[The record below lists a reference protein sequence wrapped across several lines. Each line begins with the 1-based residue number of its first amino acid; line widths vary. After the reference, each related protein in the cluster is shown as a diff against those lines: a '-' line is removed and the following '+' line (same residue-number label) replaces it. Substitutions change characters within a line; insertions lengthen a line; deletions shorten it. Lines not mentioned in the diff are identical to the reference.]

1 MSAHIVPKKTYYA
14 IFAALMVLTAV
25 TVWISS
31 IDLGALNTVAALA
44 IAGTKAVLV
53 VMFFMHV
60 KYSTRLTTVAVI
72 GGIYWLGIL
81 LALTLSDYLT
91 RGWGTYG

>member
-60 KYSTRLTTVAVI
+60 KYSTSLTKVAVI

>member
-1 MSAHIVPKKTYYA
+1 MSAHIVPKQTYYA
-14 IFAALMVLTAV
+14 IFAALMVLTAL
-25 TVWISS
+25 TVWVSS

-60 KYSTRLTTVAVI
+60 KYSTRLTKVAVL

-91 RGWGTYG
+91 RQWRTYG